1 MIGICFAPG
10 KWRARLKGCG
20 TNVSHAKN
28 ISNAEKGKRLM
39 AARKRLGFSQVQMAE
54 KLNLDPTYISQLENG
69 RREVDEFYVARAEEL
84 AREFAEVNKIK
95 TSTDA
100 MRESPG
106 NVEPTRESCLH
117 YLQQFLQTCTDAA
130 KLGWTAVELKEHFPL
145 DKWARLN
152 SVPDAVAAQAAKRAV
167 AEVQQPGVIYGRS
180 RRAASTSGRT
190 SSRASRAGAPSGA
203 PPVPPK
209 PAPK

>member
-1 MIGICFAPG
+1 
-10 KWRARLKGCG
+10 LKGCII
-20 TNVSHAKN
+20 NVSHTKH
-28 ISNAEKGKRLM
+28 ISNAEKGKLLM

-69 RREVDEFYVARAEEL
+69 RREVDEFYVTRAEEL
-84 AREFAEVNKIK
+84 AREFEEANKIK
-95 TSTDA
+95 SSTEA
-100 MRESPG
+100 MRETPG
-106 NVEPTRESCLH
+106 HIEPTRESCLQ
-117 YLQQFLQTCTDAA
+117 YLRQFLEACTDAA

-145 DKWARLN
+145 DKWTRFN

-167 AEVQQPGVIYGRS
+167 AEVQQPGVVYGRS

-190 SSRASRAGAPSGA
+190 SSRASRAGAPSSA
-203 PPVPPK
+203 PPTPPK

>member
-1 MIGICFAPG
+1 
-10 KWRARLKGCG
+10 
-20 TNVSHAKN
+20 
-28 ISNAEKGKRLM
+28 M

-69 RREVDEFYVARAEEL
+69 RREVDEFYVTRAEEL
-84 AREFAEVNKIK
+84 AREFEAVNKIK
-95 TSTDA
+95 SSTEA
-100 MRESPG
+100 MRETSG
-106 NVEPTRESCLH
+106 HMEPTRESCLQ
-117 YLQQFLQTCTDAA
+117 YLRQFLEGCTDAA

-145 DKWARLN
+145 DKWTRFN

-167 AEVQQPGVIYGRS
+167 AEVQQPGVVYGRS

-190 SSRASRAGAPSGA
+190 SSRASRAGAPSNA
-203 PPVPPK
+203 PPAPPK